1 MLGKLKDLTINRD
14 ESQNITLTVYA
25 DCREMFDDLKDSDV
39 DIEIKKHYKARSL
52 DASAKAWVLIDA
64 LAEKLRISKKEVYQ
78 NAIKEIGGVTEV
90 VCVKDITKEDG
101 TNTIEFLCNN
111 WQSKGQG
118 WMTKVEPSKLPG
130 CKNIT
135 LWYGS
140 SSYNTKQMA
149 DLIAELVS
157 ECNEQGI
164 PTMSQK
170 EIDRLLE
177 SWGKKKEKEAEKNRS
192 EANV

>member
-14 ESQNITLTVYA
+14 ESQNITLVVYA
-25 DCREMFDDLKDSDV
+25 DCREMFDDLKDTEI

-64 LAEKLRISKKEVYQ
+64 LAEKLRLSKKEVYQ
-78 NAIKEIGGVTEV
+78 NAIKEIGGVSDT
-90 VCVKDITKEDG
+90 VCVKEIAAET
-101 TNTIEFLCNN
+101 LCKN
-111 WQSKGQG
+111 WQTHGQG
-118 WMTKVEPSKLPG
+118 WMTEIGPSKIPG
-130 CKNIT
+130 CVNVT

-149 DLIAELVS
+149 DLISVLVS

-164 PTMSQK
+164 PTMSQR
-170 EIDRLLE
+170 EVDRLLE
-177 SWGKKKEKEAEKNRS
+177 AWGKKKEKETEKKSIN
-192 EANV
+192 E